1 MDAAKAM
8 KPERVQRD
16 ALGFD
21 ASVEREFEF
30 LGEHGFIVRRREPTL
45 VRFESDRLGIDVY
58 HGRQSYEI
66 GLLIG
71 PARPVRAKVY
81 SMSLLLD
88 IAVPELAREYR
99 DYAAVEPEAVRR
111 GASELARLFRLCVD
125 RGILVQR
132 DLLERLAERGAQ
144 AAHDYAAEVLLSQTR
159 RKVEAAWKVR
169 DYAEVVELLSPV
181 EHLVGEVERKKLRYA
196 RGKVGRSRD

>member
-8 KPERVQRD
+8 KSERSQRH
-16 ALGFD
+16 ALGFG

-71 PARPVRAKVY
+71 PASPVSAQGY
-81 SMSLLLD
+81 PMSILLD
-88 IAVPELAREYR
+88 VAVPELARGYR
-99 DYAAVEPEAVRR
+99 NYAALEPEAVRR
-111 GASELARLFRLCVD
+111 GVSELARLFRLCVD
-125 RGILVQR
+125 RGVLAER
-132 DLLERLAERGAQ
+132 DVLERLAERGAQ

-159 RKVEAAWKVR
+159 WKVEAAWKAR

-196 RGKVGRSRD
+196 RRKAGRSRD